1 MASGYQPGSPGHV
14 LITGASSGIGAA
26 LALHYA
32 APRVRLGLQG
42 RDAARL
48 AAVADACRARG
59 AEVATA
65 LLDVTDRDAC
75 ATWAE
80 AADDAAPVDLAIANA
95 GISGTEDPRRAV
107 AVNVHGVLNTVEPL
121 LPRMTG
127 RRHGQVALMS
137 SLASFR
143 GTPQAAAYCAS
154 KAAVRV
160 WGEGLRPRLLRQG
173 VLVNVVCPGFVTTP
187 MTAVNRFPMPMIMP
201 AEQAAAI
208 IARGLARDRPRIAFP
223 LPMYLGVRLFAAMP
237 QAFGDRLV
245 ARYRGK
251 E

>member
-32 APRVRLGLQG
+32 APRIRLALQG

-48 AAVADACRARG
+48 AAVVDACRARG

-75 ATWAE
+75 AAWAE

-127 RRHGQVALMS
+127 RRHGQVALDE
-137 SLASFR
+137 LAGLLPR
-143 GTPQAAAYCAS
+143 HAAGGRLLRQQGGGS
-154 KAAVRV
+154 RL
-160 WGEGLRPRLLRQG
+160 GEGLRPGCCRRA
-173 VLVNVVCPGFVTTP
+173 CWS
-187 MTAVNRFPMPMIMP
+187 MSSAP
-201 AEQAAAI
+201 ASS
-208 IARGLARDRPRIAFP
+208 PR
-223 LPMYLGVRLFAAMP
+223 R
-237 QAFGDRLV
+237 
-245 ARYRGK
+245 
-251 E
+251 

>member
-42 RDAARL
+42 RNAARL

-59 AEVATA
+59 AEVATT

-75 ATWAE
+75 ATWAS
-80 AADDAAPVDLAIANA
+80 AADDAAPVDLAVASA
-95 GISGTEDPRRAV
+95 GISGAEDPRRAV

-127 RRHGQVALMS
+127 RRQGQVALMS

-201 AEQAAAI
+201 AERAAAI